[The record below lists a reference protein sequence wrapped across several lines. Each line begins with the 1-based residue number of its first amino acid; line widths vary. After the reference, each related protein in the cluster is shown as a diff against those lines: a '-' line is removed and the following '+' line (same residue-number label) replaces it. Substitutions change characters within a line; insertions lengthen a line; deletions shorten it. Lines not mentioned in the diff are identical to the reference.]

1 MKKLAF
7 LILTLVTCYLA
18 AMYRSLPLMALGL
31 TELVLFII
39 LFILSRYFR
48 KKLSAGFPQQSESTE
63 DGVNTVCRISVHNR
77 GRLPVSR
84 ISLKLRV
91 RYARESKSKKK
102 KIYGGGE
109 RGETNLEF
117 QVCAEYCGLIRVQ
130 IDWLRAYDYLSL
142 FSSKKKLKEG
152 MWIAVFPREQT
163 LHIEIPMSWWDESR
177 SSGDQTVSHPG
188 DAYNE
193 IRQIREY
200 RTGDSNRYIH
210 WNQSAKMDQLWIKE
224 YEKETDSQI
233 DVLAD
238 IKDISNVSQSELSA
252 FYKLLSALVLGLLR
266 EVAAVRVYW
275 YHSGRKSFVSK
286 NITNAD
292 QCRDML
298 FSLYQEAFEQESS
311 QTQEV
316 TEETLTYD
324 QNLIKLTL
332 DLALFEGNMLLHQFS
347 SKKLL
352 QEIQE
357 TFITI

>member
-1 MKKLAF
+1 MKKTAF
-7 LILTLVTCYLA
+7 LILILVTCYLA

-48 KKLSAGFPQQSESTE
+48 KKLTVRFPQQSGSTE
-63 DGVNTVCRISVHNR
+63 DGVNAVCRISVHNS

-91 RYARESKSKKK
+91 RYAKGSKSVKK
-102 KIYGGGE
+102 KIYGGSE

-117 QVCAEYCGLIRVQ
+117 QVRAEYCGLLLVQ
-130 IDWLRAYDYLSL
+130 MDRLRAYDYLSL
-142 FSSKKKLKEG
+142 FSSKKKLKEE

-177 SSGDQTVSHPG
+177 SSGDQTVSRPG

-233 DVLAD
+233 NVLAD
-238 IKDISNVSQSELSA
+238 IKDISNMSLSNVSA
-252 FYKLLSALVLGLLR
+252 FYKLLSALVLGLLK

-275 YHSGRKSFVSK
+275 YHSGKSCFVSR
-286 NITNAD
+286 NVTNND

-298 FSLYQEAFEQESS
+298 FALYQAAFEQEVD
-311 QTQEV
+311 QTRET
-316 TEETLTYD
+316 TEENLSFD
-324 QNLIKLTL
+324 QHFIKLTL
-332 DLALFEGNMLLHQFS
+332 SLDLFEGNTLLYQFS
-347 SKKLL
+347 SERLL

-357 TFITI
+357 AFITI

>member
-7 LILTLVTCYLA
+7 LILILATCYLA

-48 KKLSAGFPQQSESTE
+48 KKLTAGFLQQSKSTE
-63 DGVNTVCRISVHNR
+63 EGVNTDCHVLVCNS
-77 GRLPVSR
+77 GRMPVSK
-84 ISLKLRV
+84 IALRLRL
-91 RYARESKSKKK
+91 RYLGEPKSKKK
-102 KIYGGGE
+102 KLYGGGE
-109 RGETNLEF
+109 RGESNLEF
-117 QVCAEYCGLIRVQ
+117 QVRAEYCGLVQVQ
-130 IDWLRAYDYLSL
+130 IDRLRAYDYLSL
-142 FSSKKKLKEG
+142 FSSKKRLKEE
-152 MWIAVFPREQT
+152 MQIAVFPKEQA
-163 LHIEIPMSWWDESR
+163 LHIEIPVSWWEESR
-177 SSGDQTVSHPG
+177 SAEEQTISRPG

-233 DVLAD
+233 NVLAD
-238 IKDISNVSQSELSA
+238 IKGISNVSQTELSA
-252 FYKLLSALVLGLLR
+252 FYKLLSALVLGLLK

-275 YHSGRKSFVSK
+275 YQSNSRSFVSK

-298 FSLYQEAFEQESS
+298 FALYQAVLEQESGL
-311 QTQEV
+311 TQEI
-316 TEETLTYD
+316 TEENLFTD
-324 QNLIKLTL
+324 QHLIKLTL
-332 DLALFEGNMLLHQFS
+332 SLDLFEGTTFLHQFS
-347 SKKLL
+347 AEKLQ

-357 TFITI
+357 TFLTI

>member
-7 LILTLVTCYLA
+7 LILILATCYLA

-31 TELVLFII
+31 TELLLFII

-48 KKLSAGFPQQSESTE
+48 RKLTAGFSQQSGSAE
-63 DGVNTVCRISVHNR
+63 DGVNTICRISVRNS

-84 ISLKLRV
+84 IALKLRV

-102 KIYGGGE
+102 KLYGGSE
-109 RGETNLEF
+109 RGESNLEF
-117 QVCAEYCGLIRVQ
+117 QVRAEYCGLIWVQ

-142 FSSKKKLKEG
+142 FSSKKGLKEE
-152 MWIAVFPREQT
+152 MRIAVFPKEQA
-163 LHIEIPMSWWDESR
+163 LHIEIPVSWWEESR
-177 SSGDQTVSHPG
+177 SSGDQTVSRPG

-233 DVLAD
+233 HVLAD
-238 IKDISNVSQSELSA
+238 IKDISNASQSELSA
-252 FYKLLSALVLGLLR
+252 FYKLLSALVLGLLK
-266 EVAAVRVYW
+266 EAAAVRVYW
-275 YHSGRKSFVSK
+275 YQSNIRSFVSK
-286 NITNAD
+286 NITNTD

-298 FSLYQEAFEQESS
+298 FSLYQENLDQESS

-316 TEETLTYD
+316 TEEMSFD

-332 DLALFEGNMLLHQFS
+332 NLALFEGNMLLHQFS
-347 SKKLL
+347 SERLL

>member
-7 LILTLVTCYLA
+7 LILILATCYLA

-31 TELVLFII
+31 TELLLFII

-48 KKLSAGFPQQSESTE
+48 KKLTASFLQQSDSTE
-63 DGVNTVCRISVHNR
+63 DGVNTVCRVLVHNS
-77 GRLPVSR
+77 GRLPVSK
-84 ISLKLRV
+84 IALRLRF
-91 RYARESKSKKK
+91 RYSGESKSKKK
-102 KIYGGGE
+102 KLYGGGE
-109 RGETNLEF
+109 RGESNLEF
-117 QVCAEYCGLIRVQ
+117 QVRAEYCGLIRVQ
-130 IDWLRAYDYLSL
+130 IDRLRAYDYLSF
-142 FSSKKKLKEG
+142 FSSKKKLKEE
-152 MWIAVFPREQT
+152 MRIAVFPKEQA
-163 LHIEIPMSWWDESR
+163 LHIEIPVSWWEESR
-177 SSGDQTVSHPG
+177 SSEDQTISHPG

-238 IKDISNVSQSELSA
+238 IKGISDISLSERSA
-252 FYKLLSALVLGLLR
+252 FYKLLSALTLGLLK

-275 YHSGRKSFVSK
+275 YQSSRGSFVSMS
-286 NITNAD
+286 ITNMD

-298 FSLYQEAFEQESS
+298 FALYQAELGQGSGL
-311 QTQEV
+311 TQEI
-316 TEETLTYD
+316 TEENFSFD
-324 QNLIKLTL
+324 QHFIKLTL
-332 DLALFEGNMLLHQFS
+332 SLDLFEGTTFLHQFS
-347 SKKLL
+347 MEKLQ

>member
-7 LILTLVTCYLA
+7 LILVLVTCYLA

-48 KKLSAGFPQQSESTE
+48 KKLNVSFPQQSESTE
-63 DGVNTVCRISVHNR
+63 DGVNTVCRILVRNS

-84 ISLKLRV
+84 IALKLRV
-91 RYARESKSKKK
+91 RYARGSKGKKK
-102 KIYGGGE
+102 KIYGGSE

-117 QVCAEYCGLIRVQ
+117 QVCAEYCGLVRVQ
-130 IDWLRAYDYLSL
+130 MDCLRAYDYLSL
-142 FSSKKKLKEG
+142 FSSKKKLKEE
-152 MWIAVFPREQT
+152 MWIAVFPKEQT

-177 SSGDQTVSHPG
+177 SSGDQTVSRPG

-224 YEKETDSQI
+224 YEKETDSQVN
-233 DVLAD
+233 VLAD
-238 IKDISNVSQSELSA
+238 IKGVSNMSLSNVSA
-252 FYKLLSALVLGLLR
+252 FYKLLSALVLGLLK

-275 YHSGRKSFVSK
+275 YQSNIRSFVSK
-286 NITNAD
+286 NITNMD

-298 FSLYQEAFEQESS
+298 FALYQEELEKESS

-316 TEETLTYD
+316 TEETLSFD

-332 DLALFEGNMLLHQFS
+332 TLALFEGNTLLHQFS
-347 SKKLL
+347 SERLL

-357 TFITI
+357 AFITI

>member
-7 LILTLVTCYLA
+7 LILILATCYLA

-31 TELVLFII
+31 TELLLFII

-48 KKLSAGFPQQSESTE
+48 RKLAAGFSQQSESTE
-63 DGVNTVCRISVHNR
+63 ESVSTVCHVLVRNN
-77 GRLPVSR
+77 GRLPVSKIALR
-84 ISLKLRV
+84 LRV
-91 RYARESKSKKK
+91 QYAKGPKGKKK
-102 KIYGGGE
+102 KLYGGGE

-117 QVCAEYCGLIRVQ
+117 QVRAEYCGLIRVQ
-130 IDWLRAYDYLSL
+130 MDRLRAYDYLSL
-142 FSSKKKLKEG
+142 FSSPKKLKEE
-152 MWIAVFPREQT
+152 MRIAVFPKEQA
-163 LHIEIPMSWWDESR
+163 LHVEIPVSWWEVSR
-177 SSGDQTVSHPG
+177 SSEDQTISRPG

-233 DVLAD
+233 HVLAD
-238 IKDISNVSQSELSA
+238 IKDISNASQSERSA
-252 FYKLLSALVLGLLR
+252 FYKLLSALVLGLLE

-275 YHSGRKSFVSK
+275 YHSNSRSFVSK
-286 NITNAD
+286 NITNAE

-298 FSLYQEAFEQESS
+298 FLLYQADFEQEVG
-311 QTQEV
+311 QTRET
-316 TEETLTYD
+316 TEENLSFD
-324 QNLIKLTL
+324 QHFIKLTL
-332 DLALFEGNMLLHQFS
+332 SLDLYEGNTLLYQFS
-347 SKKLL
+347 AKGLS